1 MQVYNGRM
9 KIRVLIADDAPFI
22 HEVLKAFFERFEI
35 EFIGSAFDGVE
46 LVQLALELK
55 PDLIFVDMAMPRMN
69 GVDASRKVLD
79 SLPETQ
85 IIAMTS
91 MPSESII
98 SEAIAAGCVDFVDK
112 SFPIDHLTEA
122 ISSVRARILQVDI
135 KEAVNG

>member
-1 MQVYNGRM
+1 MC
-9 KIRVLIADDAPFI
+9 
-22 HEVLKAFFERFEI
+22 
-35 EFIGSAFDGVE
+35 IGSAYDGVE
-46 LVQLALELK
+46 LVQEALEKK

-69 GVDASRKVLD
+69 GVDASRRILD
-79 SLPETQ
+79 ILPDTQ

-98 SEAIAAGCVDFVDK
+98 SEAISAGCVDFVDK

-122 ISSVRARILQVDI
+122 IDSVRARILHVDM